1 MSKKIVKVFLTLA
14 TVVMIASCTA
24 TTDENTNVLNTVTNE
39 AREIEDIENDWQKK
53 LALFVAKNEILERI
67 ESGETLWTENS
78 EITKLY
84 PIYIAGTDEVVY
96 YECKVETEGKD
107 SGYILVCVTEHD
119 ILIPETAEEGIT
131 LTEEYRNALDT
142 DNFRVLRYDWFTSA
156 AESVEITR
164 STETGHLLASI
175 GIFANELVINETTRN
190 TNVTIYSELRNKYAE
205 KVINNGAIPPYLS
218 EDIKGYYSEK
228 EQTRGKPDYKKER
241 TAKLKNQTIKWNQ
254 SKNPNGYPAGCG
266 NTAWA
271 IVYAYWQQ
279 FKGKDQLFVDVSGD
293 SLELKKYNGYGYCQ
307 LKPDITIE
315 KNYIY
320 NAQWELFA
328 HTNSINILRWGFN
341 SLWSFNPPVE
351 IKNGLT
357 WPSDM
362 NKGMKYGKNRG
373 YSMSLGWRNYGSDG
387 WRKTTNFIYDSINA
401 DKPAIL
407 LIATSGLIASHYV
420 VIEEITERY
429 WAKTGEPIEV
439 KLRANWGGTDN
450 GSRCKTIYSLSDKWR
465 GNDFKV
471 SYDVFVPT
479 INN

>member
-1 MSKKIVKVFLTLA
+1 MSGKLMKVFLTLA

-24 TTDENTNVLNTVTNE
+24 TTDENPQINAVTTAANE
-39 AREIEDIENDWQKK
+39 AEAINDSLQKK
-53 LALFVAKNEILERI
+53 LALFVAENQILERI

-119 ILIPETAEEGIT
+119 ILIPEMAEEGRT
-131 LTEEYRNALDT
+131 LTEEYQNVLGEND
-142 DNFRVLRYDWFTSA
+142 FKILRYDWFTSA
-156 AESVEITR
+156 AESIEATR
-164 STETGHLLASI
+164 SSVDGQLLASI
-175 GIFANELVINETTRN
+175 GIFANELIVNETSRSADADL
-190 TNVTIYSELRNKYAE
+190 YSELRSSYAE
-205 KVINNGAIPPYLS
+205 EVMNNGAIPPYRN
-218 EDIKGYYSEK
+218 EDIKEYYCNN
-228 EQTRGKPDYKKER
+228 EQSRGSPDYEKKR
-241 TAKLKNQTIKWNQ
+241 TAKLKNETIRWKQ
-254 SKNPNGYPAGCG
+254 SKNSNGYPCGCG

-279 FKGKDQLFVDVSGD
+279 FKGRDKLFVDVRGNSLDLEDYNYSIVCDYD
-293 SLELKKYNGYGYCQ
+293 SE
-307 LKPDITIE
+307 ITTE
-315 KNYIY
+315 ENYIY

-328 HTNSINILRWGFN
+328 NTNSINLSTWGFN
-341 SLWSFNPPVE
+341 AFWSVTPPVE

-357 WPSDM
+357 WPCDM
-362 NKGMKYGKNRG
+362 NKGGDYGKNRG

-407 LIATSGLIASHYV
+407 LIATSGLVANHYV
-420 VIEEITERY
+420 VIEKITERY

-439 KLRANWGGTDN
+439 EFRANFGWGS
-450 GSRCKTIYSLSDKWR
+450 GSKTIYSLSDKWR